1 MNSPLRRQ
9 PLVEQ
14 TAAHLREGI
23 QAGRWAGPLPG
34 VLQFADQLMVSKDIV
49 REALKQLEQEGWIQ
63 DCGNG
68 RRRQIVEERVG
79 KPARKTLRIGMML
92 YEPLVEADGL
102 GIRILLGIRH
112 AIETLGHVC
121 IFSNRSLTQL
131 NENLSRIS
139 KVVKAAEADAWMV
152 FGASREVMEWF
163 IAQPFPVYA
172 YGGRFQNLP
181 MACSAVLLAPAIES
195 AVNTL
200 VDLGHR
206 RIVMLV
212 PTVYR
217 KPTPIPSVERYLALL
232 GERGITVSDY
242 HLPHFEDTVEGFRK
256 YLEGLFSISPPTAIL
271 LYEAS
276 YYVALV
282 SFLARRGMQVPRDV
296 SVICMTDEQVFRLHE
311 PTIAHFRMPEKEHV
325 VDMTRWVEEV
335 AKGRPNKRQRIF
347 HAVYVPGDTVG
358 PAKR

>member
-1 MNSPLRRQ
+1 MTSPLRRL

-14 TAAHLREGI
+14 TASHLREGI
-23 QAGRWAGPLPG
+23 QAGRWVGPLPG

-49 REALKQLEQEGWIQ
+49 REALKQLEQEGWIR

-68 RRRQIVEERVG
+68 RSRMIVEERVG
-79 KPARKTLRIGMML
+79 KPTRKTLRIGMML
-92 YEPLVEADGL
+92 YEPLAEADGP

-121 IFSNRSLTQL
+121 IFSDRSLTQL
-131 NENLSRIS
+131 NENLTRIS
-139 KVVKAAEADAWMV
+139 KVVKAAEADAWIV
-152 FGASREVMEWF
+152 FGTSRVVMEWF

-181 MACSAVLLAPAIES
+181 IACSAVLLAPAIES

-217 KPTPIPSVERYLALL
+217 KPTPIPSMERYLSLL

-242 HLPHFEDTVEGFRK
+242 HLPHFEDTVEGFQK
-256 YLEGLFSISPPTAIL
+256 YLDGLFGISSPTAIL
-271 LYEAS
+271 VYEAS

-296 SVICMTDEQVFRLHE
+296 SVICMTNEHVFRLYE
-311 PTIAHFRMPEKEHV
+311 TTIAHFRMPEKEHV
-325 VDMTRWVEEV
+325 VAMTRWVEEV
-335 AKGRPNKRQRIF
+335 AKGRPHKRQRIF
-347 HAVYVPGDTVG
+347 DAVYVPGGTVG